1 MERVGVSMFRK
12 NMTVLLR
19 KVQTGQSITITSR
32 GHDLVRLAPLE
43 DNTEKSKR
51 ILKQLGETAVIGD
64 VLSPIGEQWEV
75 IQ

>member
-1 MERVGVSMFRK
+1 MERVGVSRFRK

-32 GHDLVRLAPLE
+32 GHDLVRLTPLE
-43 DNTEKSKR
+43 DSTEKSKR
-51 ILKQLGETAVIGD
+51 ILKQLGKTAVIGD
-64 VLSPIGEQWEV
+64 VLSPVGEQWEV